1 MRTSAY
7 YAVISFALCVAIPT
21 IMVLNTSE
29 TVSVD
34 EKRVLA
40 TWPEFSWEAYQNG
53 SYGAAVDEYFDDHI
67 PGRTSILRLTD
78 RVKYYWG
85 VHPYVPERTI
95 YIKPKK
101 ESADAA
107 QMQFL
112 DDFNQ
117 SYSGNMLIIDGAVYT
132 QNCGSPGMSPSFA
145 RMLNE
150 YASKLKGHTRVFSCV
165 APLSSAFIPVEKYQ
179 SFRGRNKATLDAI
192 RDNLNGPIFC
202 DVLGELTAHQDEK
215 LFYGTD
221 HHWTA
226 RGAYHGY
233 VAFCKSAGLS
243 PVPLDQMERR
253 EKSGFLGSLYSLTR
267 DASVREHPDL
277 FEYFKPNVSA
287 TAVRFTESDLT
298 HPIKS
303 SVFCDGFNGPSC
315 YMTFI
320 CGDAP
325 LVKIT
330 TGIKNGRKAAVVK
343 NSMGNAFS
351 VYLVSHYEEIWVFD
365 FRYSKHVMLD
375 IIRTEKINDLIF
387 ALGMYGAMSSG
398 TINMMRKLGEGGIG
412 MPPKAPEHSLPTD
425 SISTSLGND
434 SSLTKSTSIEGVR
447 DTTTFKAD
455 STKSS
460 QRTP

>member
-1 MRTSAY
+1 MKTSTVY
-7 YAVISFALCVAIPT
+7 SLTTLALCLAIPT
-21 IMVLNTSE
+21 VMTLNQSE
-29 TVSVD
+29 SVSFD
-34 EKRVLA
+34 EKRTLA
-40 TWPEFSWEAYQNG
+40 PWPKFSIESYQNG
-53 SYGAAVDEYFDDHI
+53 SFGAEIDAYFDDHL
-67 PGRTSILRLTD
+67 PGRSTLINLAD
-78 RVKYYWG
+78 RIKHFWG
-85 VHPYVPERTI
+85 IHPIVPERTV
-95 YIKPKK
+95 YVKPK
-101 ESADAA
+101 EAPADTA
-107 QMQFL
+107 QMKYL

-150 YASKLKGHTRVFSCV
+150 YAVKLQGHTRVFSCV

-179 SFRGRNKATLDAI
+179 SFRGRNRATLDAI
-192 RDNLNGPIFC
+192 RDNLNGPLFC
-202 DVLGELTAHQDEK
+202 DVLGELAAHQDEK

-233 VAFCKSAGLS
+233 VSFCKAAGLT
-243 PVPLDQMERR
+243 PVPLSQMERR
-253 EKSGFLGSLYSLTR
+253 EKTGFLGSLYSLTR

-277 FEYFKPNVSA
+277 FEYFKPNVTA
-287 TAVRFTESDLT
+287 TAVRFSESDLT

-325 LVKIT
+325 LVKIS
-330 TGIKNGRKAAVVK
+330 TGVKNGRKAAVVK

-351 VYLVSHYEEIWVFD
+351 VYLISHYEEIWVFD

-375 IIRTEKINDLIF
+375 VIRNEKINDLIF

-412 MPPKAPEHSLPTD
+412 MPPKPLSDTQLD
-425 SISTSLGND
+425 SAATA
-434 SSLTKSTSIEGVR
+434 TQR
-447 DTTTFKAD
+447 DTILFNGIKSDSTTLKAD
-455 STKSS
+455 TTERSEHTL
-460 QRTP
+460 P

>member
-1 MRTSAY
+1 MKTSTVY
-7 YAVISFALCVAIPT
+7 SLTTLALCLAIPT
-21 IMVLNTSE
+21 VMTLNQSE
-29 TVSVD
+29 SVSFD
-34 EKRVLA
+34 EKRTLA
-40 TWPEFSWEAYQNG
+40 PWPKFSIESYQNG
-53 SYGAAVDEYFDDHI
+53 SFGAEVDAYFDDHLL
-67 PGRTSILRLTD
+67 GRSTLINLAD
-78 RVKYYWG
+78 RIKHFWG
-85 VHPYVPERTI
+85 IHPIVPERTV
-95 YIKPKK
+95 YVKPK
-101 ESADAA
+101 EAPADTA
-107 QMQFL
+107 QMQYL

-150 YASKLKGHTRVFSCV
+150 YAMKLQGHTRVFSCV

-192 RDNLNGPIFC
+192 RDNLNGPLFC
-202 DVLGELTAHQDEK
+202 DVLGELAAHQDEK

-226 RGAYHGY
+226 RGAYYGY
-233 VAFCKSAGLS
+233 VSFCKAAGLS
-243 PVPLDQMERR
+243 PVPLSQMERR

-277 FEYFKPNVSA
+277 FEYFKPNVAA
-287 TAVRFTESDLT
+287 TAVRFSESDLT

-325 LVKIT
+325 LVKIS
-330 TGIKNGRKAAVVK
+330 TGVKNGRKAAVVK

-351 VYLVSHYEEIWVFD
+351 VYLISHYEEIWVFD

-375 IIRTEKINDLIF
+375 VIRNEKINDLIF

-412 MPPKAPEHSLPTD
+412 MPAKPSIDTQLD
-425 SISTSLGND
+425 SSATAAQSDTILFNGIPIDSTSL
-434 SSLTKSTSIEGVR
+434 KA
-447 DTTTFKAD
+447 DTTEHSDHTLL
-455 STKSS
+455 
-460 QRTP
+460 

>member
-1 MRTSAY
+1 MRTTTFYS
-7 YAVISFALCVAIPT
+7 VISLALCLAIPT
-21 IMVLNTSE
+21 IMMLKKSE
-29 TVSVD
+29 SVSVD

-40 TWPEFSWEAYQNG
+40 TWPEFSWVTYQNG
-53 SYGAAVDEYFDDHI
+53 SYGAAVDAYFDDHV
-67 PGRTSILRLTD
+67 PGRASILHFAD

-85 VHPYVPERTI
+85 THPNVTERTV

-101 ESADAA
+101 ESADTA

-117 SYSGNMLIIDGAVYT
+117 SYSGNMLIIEGAVYT

-150 YASKLKGHTRVFSCV
+150 YATRLKGHTRVFSCV

-179 SFRGRNKATLDAI
+179 SYRGRNKATLDAI
-192 RDNLNGPIFC
+192 RDNLNGPNFC
-202 DVLGELTAHQDEK
+202 DVLGELTVHQDEK

-226 RGAYHGY
+226 RGAYYGY
-233 VAFCKSAGLS
+233 VAFCKSAGLT
-243 PVPLDQMERR
+243 PVPLEHMERR

-277 FEYFKPNVSA
+277 FEYFKPNISA
-287 TAVRFTESDLT
+287 TAVRFTESDLRR
-298 HPIKS
+298 PIKS

-325 LVKIT
+325 LMKIS
-330 TGIKNGRKAAVVK
+330 TGVKNGRKAAVVK

-351 VYLVSHYEEIWVFD
+351 VYLISHYEEIWVFD

-375 IIRTEKINDLIF
+375 IIRAEKINDLIF

-398 TINMMRKLGEGGIG
+398 TINMMRKLGQGGIG
-412 MPPKAPEHSLPTD
+412 MPPVAPENSLRTD
-425 SISTSLGND
+425 SISTALAND
-434 SSLTKSTSIEGVR
+434 SALTKSTSMEQAL
-447 DTTTFKAD
+447 DTNTFKID
-455 STKSS
+455 STQSS
-460 QRTP
+460 KRTQ

>member
-1 MRTSAY
+1 MKPSLLYTLTCL
-7 YAVISFALCVAIPT
+7 ALCMVVPT
-21 IMVLNTSE
+21 AMVLQKSE
-29 TVSVD
+29 SISID
-34 EKRVLA
+34 EKRALA
-40 TWPEFSWEAYQNG
+40 TWPEFSIETYQNG
-53 SYGAAVDEYFDDHI
+53 SYGAAVDAYFDDHL
-67 PGRTSILRLTD
+67 PWRTTVINLAD
-78 RVKYYWG
+78 RIKYFWG
-85 VHPYVPERTI
+85 IHPNVPERTV
-95 YIKPKK
+95 YIKPK
-101 ESADAA
+101 EEPSDSA

-150 YASKLKGHTRVFSCV
+150 YATKLQGHTRVFSCV

-233 VAFCKSAGLS
+233 VAFCKSAGIT
-243 PVPLDQMERR
+243 PVPLEQMERR
-253 EKSGFLGSLYSLTR
+253 EKTGFLGSLYSLTR

-277 FEYFKPNVSA
+277 FEYFKPKVSA
-287 TAVRFTESDLT
+287 TAVRFSESDLK

-325 LVKIT
+325 LVKIS
-330 TGIKNGRKAAVVK
+330 TGVKNGRKAAVVK

-351 VYLVSHYEEIWVFD
+351 VYLISHYEEIWVFD

-375 IIRTEKINDLIF
+375 IIRSEKINDLIF

-398 TINMMRKLGEGGIG
+398 TIHMMRKLGEGGIG
-412 MPPKAPEHSLPTD
+412 MPPKLPDSSALDSNATSPNSDTTLLQPLSNEPARDTNTNATD
-425 SISTSLGND
+425 STQSLRQ
-434 SSLTKSTSIEGVR
+434 LR
-447 DTTTFKAD
+447 
-455 STKSS
+455 
-460 QRTP
+460 

>member
-1 MRTSAY
+1 
-7 YAVISFALCVAIPT
+7 
-21 IMVLNTSE
+21 
-29 TVSVD
+29 
-34 EKRVLA
+34 
-40 TWPEFSWEAYQNG
+40 
-53 SYGAAVDEYFDDHI
+53 
-67 PGRTSILRLTD
+67 
-78 RVKYYWG
+78 
-85 VHPYVPERTI
+85 
-95 YIKPKK
+95 
-101 ESADAA
+101 
-107 QMQFL
+107 MQFL

-150 YASKLKGHTRVFSCV
+150 YATKLQGHTRVFSCV

-233 VAFCKSAGLS
+233 VAFCKSAGIT
-243 PVPLDQMERR
+243 PVPLEQMERR
-253 EKSGFLGSLYSLTR
+253 EKTGFLGSLYSLTR

-277 FEYFKPNVSA
+277 FEYFKPKVSA
-287 TAVRFTESDLT
+287 TAVRFSESDLK

-325 LVKIT
+325 LVKIS
-330 TGIKNGRKAAVVK
+330 TGVKNGRKAAVVK

-351 VYLVSHYEEIWVFD
+351 VYLISHYEEIWVFD

-375 IIRTEKINDLIF
+375 IIRSEKINDLIF

-398 TINMMRKLGEGGIG
+398 TIHMMRKLGEGGIG
-412 MPPKAPEHSLPTD
+412 MPPKLPDSSALDSNATSPNSDTTLLQPLSNEPARDTNTNATD
-425 SISTSLGND
+425 STQSLRQ
-434 SSLTKSTSIEGVR
+434 LR
-447 DTTTFKAD
+447 
-455 STKSS
+455 
-460 QRTP
+460 